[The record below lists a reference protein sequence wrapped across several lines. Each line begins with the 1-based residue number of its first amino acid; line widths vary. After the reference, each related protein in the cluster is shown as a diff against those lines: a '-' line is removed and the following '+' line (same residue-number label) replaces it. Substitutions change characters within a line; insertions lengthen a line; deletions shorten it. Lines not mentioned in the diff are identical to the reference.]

1 MKPYGLKYQDTR
13 ANCKAVCPCC
23 YRGYKLKTYKQRA
36 RAQGKKEAQDA
47 ISSLKT
53 GDSKGDVHE

>member
-23 YRGYKLKTYKQRA
+23 HRGYKLKAYKTRA
-36 RAQGKKEAQDA
+36 RQQGKKEVQVDKQNK
-47 ISSLKT
+47 L
-53 GDSKGDVHE
+53 